1 MLGRPALR
9 PCSWPLTDVPL
20 AAVRTVRTKEPTMIR
35 AHTIRLNPTPE
46 QASLFRQAAG
56 TARFCYN
63 WGLRAIKDAM
73 DQGQPVPT
81 ARALRDAFKRIR
93 AQDYPWTFLVGKSAI
108 DGAFVNLGRAVKNFF
123 DSRSGRRKGKRVGF
137 PAFKSRRRGYGSFY
151 VANDR
156 LTVDG
161 HTLTVQ
167 KVGSLNMTEPLRFVG
182 KILSATIR
190 YRAGWWWISIQVE
203 IDHTPPPHAGPAI
216 GVDLG
221 IKSLAVTSE
230 GEVFEN
236 QKHLKRALR
245 AVKRLQRSVSRK
257 VKGSANRRKAVLKL
271 AKAHFRVAC
280 QRKDVLHKLSTAL
293 VRRASLVG
301 IEDLNVAGMLKNHRL
316 AQAISDGSFAELRRQ
331 LDYKAPAAGSQVVAV
346 GRFYPSS
353 RTCHSCGYVNP
364 ELTLATREWTC
375 PACDAVLDRDLNA
388 AQNIRDEAVRLA
400 GA

>member
-1 MLGRPALR
+1 
-9 PCSWPLTDVPL
+9 
-20 AAVRTVRTKEPTMIR
+20 MIR

-46 QASLFRQAAG
+46 QESLFRQAAG

-63 WGLRAIKDAM
+63 WGLRVIKDALE
-73 DQGQPVPT
+73 QGVAVPT
-81 ARALRDAFKRIR
+81 HRALRDAFKQIR
-93 AQDYPWTFLVGKSAI
+93 AVKYPWTFTVGKSAI
-108 DGAFVNLGRAVKNFF
+108 DGAFVNLGRAVKNFL
-123 DSRSGRRKGKRVGF
+123 DSRSGRRKGKKVGF

-156 LTVDG
+156 LTADG

-167 KVGSLNMTEPLRFVG
+167 KVGALNMTEPLRFVG
-182 KILSATIR
+182 KILGATIR
-190 YRAGWWWISIQVE
+190 SQAGWWWISIQVE
-203 IDHTPPPHAGPAI
+203 VDHTPPTHTGPAV

-221 IKSLAVTSE
+221 ITSLAVTSE

-245 AVKRLQRSVSRK
+245 TVKRLQRSVSRK

-280 QRKDVLHKLSTAL
+280 QRKDVLHKLTTAL
-293 VRRASLVG
+293 VRQASLVG

-316 AQAISDGSFAELRRQ
+316 AQAIADGAWAELRRQ
-331 LDYKAPAAGSQVVAV
+331 LEYKAPALGSRVVAI
-346 GRFYPSS
+346 GRFVASS
-353 RTCHSCGYVNP
+353 KTCNHCGHVNDA
-364 ELTLATREWTC
+364 LDLSMRAWDC
-375 PACDAVLDRDLNA
+375 PNPICRLPLDRDLNA
-388 AQNIRDEAVRLA
+388 ARTIRDEAKRLA

>member
-1 MLGRPALR
+1 
-9 PCSWPLTDVPL
+9 
-20 AAVRTVRTKEPTMIR
+20 MIR

-46 QASLFRQAAG
+46 QENLFRQAAG

-63 WGLRAIKDAM
+63 WGLRAIKDAL
-73 DQGQPVPT
+73 DQGVAVPMQ
-81 ARALRDAFKRIR
+81 RSLRDAFKQIR
-93 AQDYPWTFLVGKSAI
+93 AVAYPWTFQVGKSAI

-123 DSRSGRRKGKRVGF
+123 DSRSGRRKGKKVGF

-156 LTVDG
+156 LTLNG

-190 YRAGWWWISIQVE
+190 YQAGWWWISIQVE
-203 IDHTPPPHAGPAI
+203 LDHTPPANPGPAI

-245 AVKRLQRSVSRK
+245 TVKRLQRSVSRK

-271 AKAHFRVAC
+271 AKAHVRVAC
-280 QRKDVLHKLSTAL
+280 QRKDVLHKLTTAL
-293 VRRASLVG
+293 VRQASLVG

-316 AQAISDGSFAELRRQ
+316 AQAIADGAWAELRRQ
-331 LDYKAPAAGSQVVAV
+331 LEYKAPAFGSRVVV
-346 GRFYPSS
+346 IGRFVASS
-353 RTCHSCGYVNP
+353 KTCNQCGHVN
-364 ELTLATREWTC
+364 EDLTLAIREWDC
-375 PACDAVLDRDLNA
+375 ANPNCGVHLDRDLNA
-388 AQNIRDEAVRLA
+388 ARNIRDEAVGLA

>member
-1 MLGRPALR
+1 
-9 PCSWPLTDVPL
+9 
-20 AAVRTVRTKEPTMIR
+20 MIR

-46 QASLFRQAAG
+46 QASRFRQAAG

-63 WGLRAIKDAM
+63 WGLRVIKDAL
-73 DQGQPVPT
+73 DQGVTVPT
-81 ARALRDAFKRIR
+81 HRALRDAFKRIR
-93 AQDYPWTFLVGKSAI
+93 AQDYPWTFQVGTSAI

-123 DSRSGRRKGKRVGF
+123 DSRSGRRKGKKVGF

-156 LTVDG
+156 LTLDG

-167 KVGSLNMTEPLRFVG
+167 KVGALNMTEPLRFVG
-182 KILSATIR
+182 KILGATIR
-190 YRAGWWWISIQVE
+190 YQAGWWWISIQVE
-203 IDHTPPPHAGPAI
+203 VDHTPPTHTGPAI

-236 QKHLKRALR
+236 QRHLKRALR
-245 AVKRLQRSVSRK
+245 TVKRLQRSVSRK

-280 QRKDVLHKLSTAL
+280 QRKDVRHKLTTAL
-293 VRRASLVG
+293 VRQASLVG
-301 IEDLNVAGMLKNHRL
+301 IEDLHVAGMVKNHTL
-316 AQAISDGSFAELRRQ
+316 AQAIADGAWAELRRQ
-331 LDYKAPAAGSQVVAV
+331 LEYKAPAFGSRVVAI
-346 GRFYPSS
+346 GRFVASS
-353 RTCHSCGYVNP
+353 KTCNHCGHINEDLALSTRAWDCTNP
-364 ELTLATREWTC
+364 ICRL
-375 PACDAVLDRDLNA
+375 PLDRDLNA
-388 AQNIRDEAVRLA
+388 ARNIRDEAKRLA